1 MTEFII
7 EVGQFIAENVIE
19 VIVGI
24 GTIIAIIKSRG
35 KNLDELK
42 RKKEKKLEKQKA
54 INKVTAEALK
64 KGIAEQERL
73 EKEINQWKYKLT
85 KTKKQ

>member
-19 VIVGI
+19 IIVGI

-42 RKKEKKLEKQKA
+42 AEKAKKLEKQKA
-54 INKVTAEALK
+54 VNKVTAEALK

-73 EKEINQWKYKLT
+73 EKELANENPSI
-85 KTKKQ
+85 